1 MSKIQVNQLKAKLDQ
16 LYKGKID
23 LSDVTNVDDKEKFF
37 LSRAYCA
44 FALQECAEIESDIAT
59 NSIVDSFGDNGIDGI
74 YYNEVTCDLWIIQ
87 SKWINAG
94 TGEPDSGS
102 IAKFVNGIRDI
113 MEFKF
118 DRFNDKIKAL
128 QTQIENAISDIRTKI
143 KVVLAYTGSDHLAD
157 ENYRLIK
164 DLLEEIN
171 DASEVISFEKFTL
184 KKAIQS
190 LVNLLDG
197 KPICID
203 LVIKN
208 WGKVEEPY
216 KAFIGLIDGHSLAQL
231 WIDNRRKLLS
241 ENIREFI
248 GNTLVNTDIKKT
260 ALESPELFF
269 YYNNGVT
276 VLCDSINKT
285 AAGGSDHATGIFH
298 IENMKIVNGAQTVGS
313 LGEALLTNREALN
326 KVYVFIKVISLDN
339 CPQNFGEEVT
349 KKTNTQNK
357 IEKRDFVSLDVQH
370 QRLQTEL
377 ALQNI
382 TYYIRRT
389 NTLSDSDS
397 SCDVEDV
404 ITAVGC
410 SLNDV
415 DIAIYAKREVGKL
428 WEKMDAAPYINIIN
442 GQLSGIRA
450 WRCVQVMRRL
460 ESYIKEKERTT
471 TGRRKSC
478 YIHSNRFVLHMVLNN
493 IEARAINDPSYNFE
507 DYCKS
512 LDSIFD
518 RYEDNVF
525 QIVERDY
532 ESSLM
537 HQIFRNF
544 TKTRDIKEKMTIR

>member
-1 MSKIQVNQLKAKLDQ
+1 M
-16 LYKGKID
+16 
-23 LSDVTNVDDKEKFF
+23 
-37 LSRAYCA
+37 
-44 FALQECAEIESDIAT
+44 
-59 NSIVDSFGDNGIDGI
+59 
-74 YYNEVTCDLWIIQ
+74 
-87 SKWINAG
+87 
-94 TGEPDSGS
+94 
-102 IAKFVNGIRDI
+102 RD
-113 MEFKF
+113 
-118 DRFNDKIKAL
+118 
-128 QTQIENAISDIRTKI
+128 
-143 KVVLAYTGSDHLAD
+143 
-157 ENYRLIK
+157 
-164 DLLEEIN
+164 
-171 DASEVISFEKFTL
+171 
-184 KKAIQS
+184 
-190 LVNLLDG
+190 
-197 KPICID
+197 
-203 LVIKN
+203 
-208 WGKVEEPY
+208 
-216 KAFIGLIDGHSLAQL
+216 
-231 WIDNRRKLLS
+231 
-241 ENIREFI
+241 
-248 GNTLVNTDIKKT
+248 
-260 ALESPELFF
+260 
-269 YYNNGVT
+269 
-276 VLCDSINKT
+276 
-285 AAGGSDHATGIFH
+285 
-298 IENMKIVNGAQTVGS
+298 QTVGS